1 MSQLHY
7 RSHIMKLILDV
18 REAALYNKAYL
29 INEAYSNSNVEIETK
44 SLHLGDA
51 LIESEEGKPVWI
63 IERKSL
69 NDLLASL
76 RDGRY
81 EEQSYRLQN
90 DADHPRHNVVYII
103 EGMYSQL
110 AKPEHKRVILSTIA
124 SLSYFKGF
132 SVFRTCSVQETAE
145 LLVYIADKIDRKFQ
159 KGVLP
164 YVYRW
169 DSNRTEECGECLAF
183 PPKEESQLPTEE
195 IQPYSTVVKK
205 VKKDN
210 ITSDN
215 IGEILLSQIPGI
227 SSLTA
232 IAIMTECGG
241 SLKTLIHL
249 LENDQT
255 KIDTIMIGGG
265 EKKKRISKNLV
276 EKLKSFLLK

>member
-1 MSQLHY
+1 M
-7 RSHIMKLILDV
+7 
-18 REAALYNKAYL
+18 
-29 INEAYSNSNVEIETK
+29 
-44 SLHLGDA
+44 
-51 LIESEEGKPVWI
+51 
-63 IERKSL
+63 
-69 NDLLASL
+69 
-76 RDGRY
+76 
-81 EEQSYRLQN
+81 
-90 DADHPRHNVVYII
+90 
-103 EGMYSQL
+103 
-110 AKPEHKRVILSTIA
+110 
-124 SLSYFKGF
+124 
-132 SVFRTCSVQETAE
+132 
-145 LLVYIADKIDRKFQ
+145 
-159 KGVLP
+159 
-164 YVYRW
+164 
-169 DSNRTEECGECLAF
+169 
-183 PPKEESQLPTEE
+183 
-195 IQPYSTVVKK
+195 VKK

>member
-159 KGVLP
+159 KGF
-164 YVYRW
+164 YHMSI
-169 DSNRTEECGECLAF
+169 DG
-183 PPKEESQLPTEE
+183 
-195 IQPYSTVVKK
+195 
-205 VKKDN
+205 
-210 ITSDN
+210 
-215 IGEILLSQIPGI
+215 
-227 SSLTA
+227 
-232 IAIMTECGG
+232 
-241 SLKTLIHL
+241 TLIVQKSVESVSL
-249 LENDQT
+249 SLP
-255 KIDTIMIGGG
+255 
-265 EKKKRISKNLV
+265 KKNRNYLQKKYNHIVQWLKR
-276 EKLKSFLLK
+276 

>member
-1 MSQLHY
+1 
-7 RSHIMKLILDV
+7 MKLIIDV
-18 REAALYNKAYL
+18 REAALYNKSFL
-29 INEAYSNSNVEIETK
+29 INESYSSSNVEIETK
-44 SLHLGDA
+44 SLPLGDA
-51 LIESEEGKPVWI
+51 LIETGEGKPVWI
-63 IERKSL
+63 VERKSL
-69 NDLLASL
+69 TDLLASL
-76 RDGRY
+76 IDGRY

-90 DADHPRHNVVYII
+90 DVDHPRHNVVYII

-110 AKPEHKRVILSTIA
+110 TKPEHKRVILSTMA

-145 LLVYIADKIDRKFQ
+145 LLVYFADKIDRKFQ

-169 DSNRTEECGECLAF
+169 NSDRTEESGECLTF
-183 PPKEESQLPTEE
+183 PPKSLDNTLEKTRGDVNEVIP
-195 IQPYSTVVKK
+195 PYCSVVKK

-227 SSLTA
+227 SSVTA
-232 IAIMTECGG
+232 VAIMTECNG

-249 LENDQT
+249 LESDQT